1 MTHPGPD
8 GADASTVWLWHA
20 FYVVGVGAR
29 IAAYRRRR
37 GLSQVTLAGLVGR
50 SESWLSQVERGL
62 RDVDSLH
69 VINDLAAAL
78 KVSPTM
84 LIGFE
89 LATQSADP
97 GHLATDPVRRFL
109 DGYGQLLTAPQVPTF
124 SAAELLAQAEAL
136 NEDYQAARY
145 DQALSTS
152 PALLAAADA
161 LLHTNAD
168 ASAIHAYVVAYV
180 VTAKILHKV
189 GESRLAG
196 LAADRAATAA
206 SRPDAS
212 AVDRGL
218 AAREVVSALLS
229 LGQPLAAETLAV
241 DMVARLEADAE
252 NDSDEVVSLR
262 GSLLLLAAVVA
273 ARRTER
279 YDALDRLA
287 QAERLSTRLGHDG
300 NHCWTA
306 FGPTNVAIHAVSIA
320 AELGDAGEAVRLS
333 RQVDAARLPAGL
345 TSRRAQLHLD
355 LAWAYTQQ
363 RRDSDAI
370 LQLLEAEQIAPQLI
384 QFRPRVREAVS
395 DLVGRGRGASGV
407 LHDLATR
414 AGVLT
419 A

>member
-1 MTHPGPD
+1 VTDSDPD
-8 GADASTVWLWHA
+8 GGQASTVWLWQA
-20 FYVVGVGAR
+20 FDVVGVGAR

-62 RDVDSLH
+62 REVDSLH
-69 VINDLAAAL
+69 VISALAAAL
-78 KVSPTM
+78 KVSART

-97 GHLATDPVRRFL
+97 GHLATDPIRRFL
-109 DGYGQLLTAPQVPTF
+109 DGYRQLLTAPQVATS
-124 SAAELLAQAEAL
+124 SAAELLARADAL

-152 PALLAAADA
+152 PGLLAAADA

-168 ASAIHAYVVAYV
+168 ASAIHAYVAAYV

-206 SRPDAS
+206 SRPDTS
-212 AVDRGL
+212 AVDHGL
-218 AAREVVSALLS
+218 AAREVVSSLLFI
-229 LGQPLAAETLAV
+229 GQPLAAEALAV
-241 DMVARLEADAE
+241 DMAARLEADADS
-252 NDSDEVVSLR
+252 DSDEVVSLR
-262 GSLLLLAAVVA
+262 GSLLLLAAVIA
-273 ARRTER
+273 AQRTER
-279 YDALDRLA
+279 YEALDRLA
-287 QAERLSTRLGHDG
+287 QAERLATRLGHDG

-306 FGPTNVAIHAVSIA
+306 FGPTNVAIHGVSIA

-333 RQVDAARLPAGL
+333 RQVDPTRLPVGL

-363 RRDSDAI
+363 RRDPDAI
-370 LQLLEAEQIAPQLI
+370 LQLLEAERIAPQLI
-384 QFRPRVREAVS
+384 QFHPQVREALS
-395 DLVGRGRGASGV
+395 DLVGRGRGTSGV

-414 AGVLT
+414 AGILI